1 MSKELR
7 GGYTTGSCAAAAAQ
21 AATLALYGQ
30 PIPPC
35 IELILPDGSAVQL
48 PVAGLCRGDE
58 NCSAS
63 IRKDAGDDPDVTHGS
78 TVVVTVARCPGS
90 EIRFQAGE
98 GVGTVTLPGLA
109 IPPGEPA
116 INPAP
121 RRMIEQAVRRV
132 TRDGLVITVA
142 IPGGRELAA
151 KTFNPRLGIAG
162 GLSVLGT
169 TGRVRPFSHEAV
181 QETIRCSFAITLA
194 CGIKDPILVPG
205 HIGAR
210 AAERWCRI
218 REHQLVEVGNEW
230 GYLLKLA
237 ATEPLERLLLL
248 GHPGKLVKLTA
259 GQWDTH
265 SARSDSAL
273 PLVTRRCTE
282 LFGTAP
288 DGTPTVEGLFQAL
301 DPADRL
307 PLGNSLAD
315 AIVTSIIRTFA
326 PCFPVAVVLTDNN
339 GDWLGSSGDLA
350 AWQGKESLL

>member
-30 PIPPC
+30 PVPPC
-35 IELILPDGSAVQL
+35 IELTLPDNSRILLTVEDLQY
-48 PVAGLCRGDE
+48 GDTW
-58 NCSAS
+58 CSAAVC
-63 IRKDAGDDPDVTHGS
+63 KDAGDDPDITNGS
-78 TVVVTVARCPGS
+78 FVVATVARSNASG
-90 EIRFQAGE
+90 IIFKAGD

-109 IPPGEPA
+109 VLPGEPA
-116 INPAP
+116 INPVP
-121 RRMIEQAVRRV
+121 RRMIEQAVRQV
-132 TRDGLVITVA
+132 TGDGLIITIA
-142 IPGGRELAA
+142 IPGGRALAT
-151 KTFNPRLGIAG
+151 KTFNPRLGIEG

-169 TGRVRPFSHEAV
+169 TGRVRPFSHQAV

-210 AAERWCRI
+210 AAERHVRI

-237 ATEPLERLLLL
+237 AVEPLERLLLL
-248 GHPGKLVKLTA
+248 GHPGKLVKLAA

-273 PLVTRRCTE
+273 PVVTRRCIE
-282 LFGTAP
+282 LLGNAP

-301 DPADRL
+301 EPAERL
-307 PLGNSLAD
+307 ILGNALAD
-315 AIVTSIIRTFA
+315 DTVASIIRTFS
-326 PCFPVAVVLTDNN
+326 PGFPVAAVLTDNN
-339 GDWLGSSGDLA
+339 GDWLGSNGDLT

>member
-1 MSKELR
+1 MSNTLR

-21 AATLALYGQ
+21 AATLALYGL
-30 PIPPC
+30 PVPPA
-35 IELILPDGSAVQL
+35 IELTLPDNSQVLLAVEDL
-48 PVAGLCRGDE
+48 HCSEGY
-58 NCSAS
+58 CSAAV
-63 IRKDAGDDPDVTHGS
+63 RKDAGDDPDVTNGS
-78 TVVVTVARCPGS
+78 FVVVTVSRS
-90 EIRFQAGE
+90 TESTITFRAGE

-121 RRMIEQAVRRV
+121 RRMIEQAVRQI
-132 TRDGLVITVA
+132 TGDGLIITVA

-151 KTFNPRLGIAG
+151 KTFNPRLGIVG

-210 AAERWCRI
+210 AAERQFRI

-237 ATEPLERLLLL
+237 VTEPLERLLLL
-248 GHPGKLVKLTA
+248 GHPGKLVKLA
-259 GQWDTH
+259 MGQWDTH

-273 PLVTRRCTE
+273 PEVIRRCTD
-282 LFGTAP
+282 LLGAAP

-301 DPADRL
+301 EPAARL
-307 PLGNSLAD
+307 SLGDALAD
-315 AIVTSIIRTFA
+315 KIVTSVVRTFA
-326 PCFPVAVVLTDNN
+326 PGFPVAVVLTDNN
-339 GDWLGSSGDLA
+339 GDWLGSSGIQSAVLA
-350 AWQGKESLL
+350 QNGN